1 MTDLS
6 HKKVAFV
13 FPGQGSQFLGM
24 GKGVYEASSLV
35 RDVFDNAGNALGF
48 DIADI
53 CFNGPVERLNT
64 TQYTQPAILTVS
76 VAILKHLLSET
87 DLMPVLLAGHSLGE
101 YTALV
106 AANVISF
113 KDAVKMVYKRG
124 LYMQEAVPIGMGG
137 MAAII
142 GIDRDMVE
150 ELCKEASRGES
161 IVVPANYNSPGQ
173 IVVSGHSDAVDRVV
187 EIARNKGCKRAIK
200 LSVSVPSH
208 SPLMEEAATRLAH
221 DLEEVTFSQPE
232 VPIVT
237 NLSAEPVSSASQLKE
252 HLIKQLTSPVRW
264 DESMVRMG
272 DSGVQ
277 VFIEIGPGRVLKGLL
292 KRILPDVEVYN
303 IEDIGGIK
311 EIKAILS

>member
-6 HKKVAFV
+6 QKKVAFV
-13 FPGQGSQFLGM
+13 FPGQGSQYLGM
-24 GKGVYEASSLV
+24 GRELYEASSLV
-35 RDVFDNAGNALGF
+35 RDVFDDAGNALGF

-53 CFNGPVERLNT
+53 CFNGPEDRLNT

-87 DLMPVLLAGHSLGE
+87 DLNPVLLAGHSLGE

-106 AANVISF
+106 AANVLSF

-124 LYMQEAVPIGMGG
+124 LYMQEAVPIGIGG

-142 GIDRDMVE
+142 GLDRDVVE
-150 ELCKEASRGES
+150 ESCSDASKGES

-173 IVVSGHSDAVDRVV
+173 IVVSGYRDAVERVV
-187 EIARNKGCKRAIK
+187 EIARDKGCKRAIT
-200 LSVSVPSH
+200 LNVSVPSH

-221 DLEEVTFSQPE
+221 DLDGVGFSQPDI
-232 VPIVT
+232 PIVT

-252 HLIKQLTSPVRW
+252 HLIRQLTSPVRW
-264 DESMVRMG
+264 DESILRMV
-272 DSGVQ
+272 DSGIEA
-277 VFIEIGPGRVLKGLL
+277 FLEIGPGRVLKGLL
-292 KRILPDVEVYN
+292 KRILPGAEVYN
-303 IEDIGGIK
+303 IEDIGGI
-311 EIKAILS
+311 EDIKAMLS